1 MRLIDTHCHLDIAAF
16 DADRDEVVQQAKE
29 NGVESIIVPAIDF
42 VRWDNLLDI
51 CSRYEGVYPA
61 LGLHPVFIEEHKQK
75 HLEALPKYIEQY
87 KPIAVG
93 EIGLDFFVK
102 ELDKEKQIEF
112 VTQQLEI
119 AKQFGLPV
127 ILHVR
132 KAHAE
137 MIKLLEQAK
146 VKGGICH
153 AFNGDKAQAYK
164 YIDLN
169 FKLGFGGMITYERS
183 VKLRKLATELPIES
197 IVLETDAPDMPVLQH
212 QGERNSPAYLPDVFE
227 TLSGLRK
234 IKDALLEKELYLNSN
249 KYLSFS
255 LQ

>member
-1 MRLIDTHCHLDIAAF
+1 MHLIDTHCHLDIAAF
-16 DADRDEVVQQAKE
+16 DDDRDAVVQAAKD
-29 NGVESIIVPAIDF
+29 NGVEKIIVPAIDYI
-42 VRWDNLLDI
+42 RWDNLLSI
-51 CSRYEGVYPA
+51 CSQYEGVYPA
-61 LGLHPVFIEEHKQK
+61 LGLHPVFIEQHTQE
-75 HLEALPKYIEQY
+75 HLEALPKYIEQHS
-87 KPIAVG
+87 PIAVG
-93 EIGLDFFVK
+93 EIGLDFFIK
-102 ELDKEKQIEF
+102 ALDKEKQIEY

-119 AKQFGLPV
+119 AKQYDLPV

-137 MIKLLEQAK
+137 MIKLLEQAQ

-153 AFNGDKAQAYK
+153 AFNGDKAQAHK

-212 QGERNSPAYLPDVFE
+212 QGERNSPAYLAHVFE
-227 TLSGLRK
+227 SLLTLR
-234 IKDALLEKELYLNSN
+234 NSN
-249 KYLSFS
+249 ACHLEEIFINNTKEVLSIA
-255 LQ
+255 